1 MDEKILK
8 GKVALVTGASRGIGR
23 AIAEGFC
30 LAGAKVIANYNKSEM
45 EISSFVEDLRK
56 RGYQIEPY
64 QADVTKGSAVEKMV
78 DEIASRYEHIDIL
91 VNNAGFK
98 KDNLIALMNEEEWDK
113 VIEGNLRSVFLLTK
127 WVSRL
132 MMRQRSGKII
142 NISSLSALK
151 GLAGQTNYAAS
162 KGGVVSFTRAAAQ
175 EFGRFGIQINSI
187 APGLVETQMLKDMDT
202 AIVEGMKKN
211 IPLGR
216 LATAQDVVGTAL
228 FLASI
233 SSNYITGQT
242 IVLDGGLG
250 L

>member
-1 MDEKILK
+1 MNEKTLK

-23 AIAEGFC
+23 AIAEGYC
-30 LAGAKVIANYNKSEM
+30 LAGAQVVANYNKSEK
-45 EISSFVEDLRK
+45 EISLLVEDLRK
-56 RGYQIEPY
+56 KGCQIEPY
-64 QADVTKGSAVEKMV
+64 QADVTKGYAVEKMV
-78 DEIASRYEHIDIL
+78 DEIAARYGHIDIL
-91 VNNAGFK
+91 VNNAGLK

-113 VIEGNLRSVFLLTK
+113 VIEGNLKTVFLLTK

-151 GLAGQTNYAAS
+151 GLSGQTNYAAS

-175 EFGRFGIQINSI
+175 EFGRFGIQINAI
-187 APGLVETQMLKDMDT
+187 APGLVETEMLKDVDS

-228 FLASI
+228 FLANS

>member
-23 AIAEGFC
+23 AIAEGYC
-30 LAGAKVIANYNKSEM
+30 LAGAQVIANYNKSEK
-45 EISSFVEDLRK
+45 EISSLVEGLRK
-56 RGYQIEPY
+56 RGCQIEPY
-64 QADVTKGSAVEKMV
+64 QTDVTKGSAVEKMV
-78 DEIASRYEHIDIL
+78 DEITARYEHIDIL

-98 KDNLIALMNEEEWDK
+98 KDNLIALMNEDEWDS
-113 VIEGNLRSVFLLTK
+113 VIEANLKSVFLLTK

-142 NISSLSALK
+142 NVSSLSAFK
-151 GLAGQTNYAAS
+151 GLPGQTNYAAS
-162 KGGVVSFTRAAAQ
+162 KGGVVSFTRAAAR
-175 EFGRFGIQINSI
+175 EFARFGIQVNAI
-187 APGLVETQMLKDMDT
+187 APGLVETEMLKDMDST
-202 AIVEGMKKN
+202 IIEEMKKS

-228 FLASI
+228 FLAS
-233 SSNYITGQT
+233 SSSDYITGQT

-250 L
+250 V